1 MRQFKHLSNTTI
13 RSIYVGYLGGEPK
26 LAIARR
32 LEIDNST
39 VHYHINKIKHLPP
52 QQVVALIKPEC
63 GTCGQGHTA
72 FKCLVCGKAH
82 DNIKNEEFQ
91 LVRRYRTEIAELRQR
106 LSLYEDIDTIDRPS
120 PIVSVR
126 D

>member
-1 MRQFKHLSNTTI
+1 M
-13 RSIYVGYLGGEPK
+13 GGEPK

-63 GTCGQGHTA
+63 GTCGEVGSVWY
-72 FKCLVCGKAH
+72 L
-82 DNIKNEEFQ
+82 
-91 LVRRYRTEIAELRQR
+91 LRQKN
-106 LSLYEDIDTIDRPS
+106 DMIP
-120 PIVSVR
+120 
-126 D
+126 